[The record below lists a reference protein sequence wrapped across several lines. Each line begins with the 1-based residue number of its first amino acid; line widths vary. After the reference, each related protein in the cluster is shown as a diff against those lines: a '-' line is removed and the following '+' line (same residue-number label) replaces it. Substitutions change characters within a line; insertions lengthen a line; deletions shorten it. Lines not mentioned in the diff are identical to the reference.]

1 MFYNLLKRQIARK
14 EKFTKVE
21 AEDLQ
26 NKFDVFFLAER
37 ITQEEYQTLTN
48 ELKTKTEVVA

>member
-48 ELKTKTEVVA
+48 ELKTKTEVVS

>member
-14 EKFTKVE
+14 DKFTKKE

>member
-1 MFYNLLKRQIARK
+1 MFYNLLQRQITRK
-14 EKFTKVE
+14 AKFTKAE

-26 NKFDVFFLAER
+26 NKFDVFFLAGR

-48 ELKTKTEVVA
+48 DLKAKTEVLA

>member
-48 ELKTKTEVVA
+48 ELKAKTEVVA

>member
-1 MFYNLLKRQIARK
+1 MFYNLLQRQITRK
-14 EKFTKVE
+14 AKFTKAE

-48 ELKTKTEVVA
+48 DLKAKTEEMA